1 MREVAGNDCLVI
13 AHRRDRA
20 EITTFPGRV
29 IDNPYSLCLAD
40 VCPVGAWTGADF
52 RFKQRVWFLTNSPS
66 ICPFCARGCNIWID
80 HRREEV
86 FRIRPRVNEQV
97 NKSWACDMGRL
108 NYHSIND
115 NRLTK
120 ARIGGHVAELKVALK
135 KAAEAV
141 TAAGSNL
148 AVLVSSSLSV
158 EEGKQAV
165 ALFKDKLGGKLY
177 LHRRPA
183 GEDDKLL
190 KRADNNANAKG
201 LSELGIGELPESGL
215 AGLLVV
221 LETVCPAPL
230 AAGWPGP
237 AVVISPVRSLTAE
250 AAGVALPVTSFAES
264 AGTVVNFE
272 GVAQKYEAA
281 LKPKGE
287 ALAYVEMLERLAK
300 AMGKGD

>member
-1 MREVAGNDCLVI
+1 
-13 AHRRDRA
+13 
-20 EITTFPGRV
+20 
-29 IDNPYSLCLAD
+29 
-40 VCPVGAWTGADF
+40 
-52 RFKQRVWFLTNSPS
+52 
-66 ICPFCARGCNIWID
+66 
-80 HRREEV
+80 
-86 FRIRPRVNEQV
+86 
-97 NKSWACDMGRL
+97 MGRL

-115 NRLTK
+115 NRFTK

-135 KAAEAV
+135 KAAEAI
-141 TAAGSNL
+141 TGR
-148 AVLVSSSLSV
+148 
-158 EEGKQAV
+158 GKQPGGPGFLEPVGGRGEAGGGAV
-165 ALFKDKLGGKLY
+165 QGQTGRQALPAS
-177 LHRRPA
+177 PA
-183 GEDDKLL
+183 GREDDKLL
-190 KRADNNANAKG
+190 KRADNDANAKG

-272 GVAQKYEAA
+272 GVAQKYAAA